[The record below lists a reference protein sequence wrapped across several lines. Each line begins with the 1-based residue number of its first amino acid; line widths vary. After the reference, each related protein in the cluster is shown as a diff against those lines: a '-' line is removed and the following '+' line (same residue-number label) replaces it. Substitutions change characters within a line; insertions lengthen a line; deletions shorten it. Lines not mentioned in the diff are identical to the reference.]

1 MTRPVN
7 LSVVI
12 PSVNG
17 VPILLECLDALRAEA
32 NSGIAIEMLVVDRS
46 GDGVRRAVRE
56 RFPEAT
62 ILPIGRGATIPEMRA
77 LAFDQARADAVAVI
91 EDHVLVPSGW
101 ARQMLETLAAG
112 HDVVGGTVRNAA
124 TERLVDW
131 AAFLCE
137 YSHLLP
143 PIPAGDVEWLT
154 GNNVAYRRAVLEK
167 YRAVVS
173 EGRWEDHLH
182 AAMRRDGVVLFCRP
196 DIVVGH
202 KMHYRV
208 RDYVSQR
215 FLYSRSYAGQ
225 KRAEMSPAGR
235 AVMAMGTLAL
245 PPVLL
250 FRIVQR
256 VLAKRTHR
264 AELVRAVPL
273 LSVFVCAWAF
283 GEIVGYAAGPG
294 DAMSRVT

>member
-1 MTRPVN
+1 MTERMD

-17 VPILLECLDALRAEA
+17 LPIVLECLNALRADA
-32 NSGIAIEMLVVDRS
+32 ASGVAIEMLVVDRC
-46 GDGVRRAVRE
+46 GEDVRRALRD

-62 ILPIGRGATIPEMRA
+62 IVPTARDATIPEMRA
-77 LAFDQARADAVAVI
+77 LAFRHARADAIAVI

-101 ARQMLETLAAG
+101 ARQMLEALAAG
-112 HDVVGGTVRNAA
+112 HDVVGGIVLNAA

-143 PIPAGDVEWLT
+143 PIPAGEAEWLT
-154 GNNVAYRRAVLEK
+154 GNNVVYRKAVLEK
-167 YRAVVS
+167 YQATLA
-173 EGRWEDHLH
+173 EGRWEDYLH
-182 AAMRRDGVVLFCRP
+182 AAMRRGGVALFCRP

-208 RDYVSQR
+208 RDYLSQR
-215 FLYSRSYAGQ
+215 YLYARGCAGQ
-225 KRAEMSPAGR
+225 QRTAMSTAAR
-235 AVMAMGTLAL
+235 AVKAVGTLTL

-250 FRIVQR
+250 FRIVSR
-256 VLAKRTHR
+256 VLASSSHR
-264 AELVRAVPL
+264 AELARSMPL
-273 LSVFVCAWAF
+273 LGVFVCAWAF
-283 GEIVGYAAGPG
+283 GEMVGYVAGPG
-294 DAMSRVT
+294 DTMGRIS

>member
-1 MTRPVN
+1 MTHRVD

-17 VPILLECLDALRAEA
+17 LPILLECLDALRAEA
-32 NSGIAIEMLVVDRS
+32 DSGLRIEMLVVDRC
-46 GDGVRRAVRE
+46 GEGVRRAVRE

-62 ILPIGRGATIPEMRA
+62 ILAVERGATIPEMRA
-77 LAFDQARADAVAVI
+77 LAFDLAHADAVAVI

-101 ARQMLETLAAG
+101 ARQLLEALAAG
-112 HDVVGGTVRNAA
+112 HDVVGGTVRNDA

-143 PIPAGDVEWLT
+143 PIPGGAAEWLA
-154 GNNVAYRRAVLEK
+154 GNNVVYRKAVLEK
-167 YRAVVS
+167 YRATAAA
-173 EGRWEDHLH
+173 GRWEDHLH
-182 AAMRRDGVVLFCRP
+182 AAMRRDGIVLFCSP

-208 RDYVSQR
+208 REYVSQR
-215 FLYSRSYAGQ
+215 FLYARSYAGQ
-225 KRAEMSPAGR
+225 KRSEMSPAGR
-235 AVMAMGTLAL
+235 ALMAMGMLAL

-250 FRIVQR
+250 FRIIQR
-256 VLAKRTHR
+256 VLAKRKHR
-264 AELVRAVPL
+264 AELARSLPL

-283 GEIVGYAAGPG
+283 GEMVGYAAGPG

>member
-1 MTRPVN
+1 MMGDVV

-17 VPILLECLDALRAEA
+17 LPILLECLDALRAEA
-32 NSGIAIEMLVVDRS
+32 ASGVAIELLIVDRC
-46 GDGVRRAVRE
+46 GEDVRRAVRE

-62 ILPIGRGATIPEMRA
+62 IVPTGRGATIPEMRA
-77 LAFDQARADAVAVI
+77 LAFRQARADAVAVI
-91 EDHVLVPSGW
+91 EDHVLVPPGW

-143 PIPAGDVEWLT
+143 PIPAGQVEWLT
-154 GNNVAYRRAVLEK
+154 GNNVVYRKALLEK
-167 YRAVVS
+167 YRATLA
-173 EGRWEDHLH
+173 EGRWEDYLH
-182 AAMRRDGVVLFCRP
+182 TAMRRDGVVLFCRP
-196 DIVVGH
+196 DIAVGH

-208 RDYVSQR
+208 RDYLSQR
-215 FLYSRSYAGQ
+215 FLYARGYAGQ
-225 KRAEMSPAGR
+225 KRSEMSPAACALR
-235 AVMAMGTLAL
+235 AMGTLAL

-250 FRIVQR
+250 FRIVLR
-256 VLAKRTHR
+256 VLARRSHR
-264 AELVRAVPL
+264 AELARSVPL
-273 LSVFVCAWAF
+273 LSVFVCAWAI
-283 GEIVGYAAGPG
+283 GEMVGYAVGPG
-294 DAMSRVT
+294 NAMSRVT